1 MKKSIRNIFL
11 LFVLFFGGLQGC
23 SFLDVDI
30 PDNLVKDDYWK
41 NKEQANAALM
51 GVYTSLHDNLTQ
63 FIKWGDIRSELYLM
77 GPKAKS
83 GEEVQF
89 WSQDIYT
96 TNPLTKWEGVYKGIN
111 WTNSFLQNVR
121 TTLTNDPSL
130 TLEEVQGM
138 ESEAYAIRA
147 LYYFY
152 LVRTFRDVPVSL
164 EAYESDSQLAY
175 GPAYSEARVL
185 DVIED
190 DLKKAY
196 EHAPSFSIPT
206 EKYGRITL
214 NAVRAIWA
222 DVKLWRKDYVGCVR
236 LCEEL
241 DAEYKNKMVPRTEWF
256 TIFNPGN
263 SSESIFE
270 YQYIDKGISSP
281 LWGLYLTGSDNVFQ
295 VNMKGYSEEVL
306 QLYPAEYENREY
318 GDTVRTTTAAVL
330 GMADGGWGE
339 AYKYVGARA
348 YDLEY
353 RSFDNRR
360 SINYIFYRYREIL
373 LIKAEALAMQGDYTN
388 AVAAINEIRSVTGL
402 KKAMVDDFGQEE
414 SFFDNLICERTAELA
429 FEGKQWFSLVR
440 MARNTGFSN
449 LLIERIAKALP
460 DNSTIKI
467 QTMRARLLDPESW
480 FLPYFDTEVEK
491 NPLLEQKPY
500 YKGKI

>member
-1 MKKSIRNIFL
+1 MKKSIKNIFL
-11 LFVLFFGGLQGC
+11 LFAIFSGGLQGC

-41 NKEQANAALM
+41 NKEQANSALM
-51 GVYTSLHDNLTQ
+51 GVYTSLHNNLTQ

-83 GEEVQF
+83 GEEIQF

-96 TNPLTKWEGVYKGIN
+96 TNPLTNWAEVYKGIN

-121 TTLTNDPSL
+121 TTLQNDPSL
-130 TLEEVQGM
+130 ALEDVQAM

-175 GPAYSEARVL
+175 GPVYPEDRVL
-185 DVIED
+185 EVIEE

-196 EHAPSFSIPT
+196 QYASSFSSPT

-222 DVKLWRKDYVGCVR
+222 DVKLWRKDYAGCVR

-241 DAEYKNKMVPRTEWF
+241 DAEYKNKMVPRTEWY

-263 SSESIFE
+263 STESIFE
-270 YQYIDKGISSP
+270 YQYIDKGLSSP
-281 LWGLYLTGSDNVFQ
+281 LWSLYLTGSDNVFQ
-295 VNMKGYSEEVL
+295 ANVKAYSREVL
-306 QLYPAEYENREY
+306 QLYPAEFENKKY
-318 GDTVRTTTAAVL
+318 GDTVRTTGACVL
-330 GMADGGWGE
+330 EFASGE
-339 AYKYVGARA
+339 LGEVYKYLGAKP
-348 YDLEY
+348 YEFEY

-388 AVAAINEIRSVTGL
+388 AVAAINEIRSVTGVR
-402 KKAMVDDFGQEE
+402 KALVDDYGQGEA
-414 SFFDNLICERTAELA
+414 FFDNLICERTAELA
-429 FEGKQWFSLVR
+429 YEGKQWFTLVR
-440 MARNTGFSN
+440 IARHTGFNN
-449 LLIERIAKALP
+449 LLIERIATALP
-460 DNSTIKI
+460 DNSSIKL

-480 FLPYFDTEVEK
+480 FLPYFNSEVEK